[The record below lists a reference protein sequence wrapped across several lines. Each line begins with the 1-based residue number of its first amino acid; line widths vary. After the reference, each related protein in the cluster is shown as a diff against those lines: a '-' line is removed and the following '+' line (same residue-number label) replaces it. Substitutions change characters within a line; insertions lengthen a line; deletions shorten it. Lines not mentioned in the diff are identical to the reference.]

1 MSTSVLYA
9 GNDTPQVTVAAGSIV
24 SFPSI
29 VRKYGK
35 NIGISGGNVI
45 ASGMGYYRGIV
56 NITYIGSA
64 AGTLDVEVFKNG
76 VAIPFANVSAT
87 TAENVINSIA
97 IPFRIRNKC
106 CSEDVITVVAS
117 GAVVTITNAAISV
130 EKD

>member
-9 GNDTPQVTVAAGSIV
+9 GSDAPQVTVAAGSIIG
-24 SFPSI
+24 FPNI

-35 NIGISGGNVI
+35 NIGLSGGNVI
-45 ASGMGYYRGIV
+45 TSGMGYYNGIV

-64 AGTLDVEVFKNG
+64 AGTLDVEVLKNG
-76 VAIPFANVSAT
+76 VAIPFATAGAT
-87 TAENVINSIA
+87 TAENVINSIQ
-97 IPFRIRNKC
+97 IPFRVRNKC
-106 CSEDVITVVAS
+106 CSEDTITVVAS